1 MKKQKPF
8 TIIGVASVIVSAVK
22 LRNFSAILDYIGVAY
37 RAFVDYKSAEAAHNI
52 VAFGSAYI
60 DILFEKETSNPTLYV
75 GVQYGKKKQPL
86 TKISSSDGAFEIENW
101 EQYAIVANFLSSF
114 YDKNCD
120 ENTGKIFACLAFL
133 VLQWEDKHPAD
144 FEPDEQGFFEPTQ
157 TAQ

>member
-8 TIIGVASVIVSAVK
+8 TIVGVASVLVSAVK
-22 LRNFSAILDYIGVAY
+22 LRKFSAICDYIGVAY

-60 DILFEKETSNPTLYV
+60 DILFEKETNNPTLYV
-75 GVQYGKKKQPL
+75 GVEYGKKKQPL

-120 ENTGKIFACLAFL
+120 ENTGKMFACLAFL
-133 VLQWEDKHPAD
+133 VLQWEDKHATD
-144 FEPDEQGFFEPTQ
+144 FGPDEQEFFEPTQ